1 MPDSLIAQ
9 NAELRGRLDRLMRPV
24 VGPGEPV
31 DVVVTL
37 YEINDRHGTGPLVK
51 RVLSGGQ
58 RVFSIRARSDWGY
71 QDFGDWSAV
80 LPQQGLS
87 RQQCAQNVRRVLAGY
102 TVRNV
107 LCVPYLA
114 DELLTSIAIHDEL
127 GADVCTWI
135 MDDQNIA
142 SHGIPDSLIRE
153 LLEKSALRLATHP
166 ELCQAYERKFGLP
179 FYHLPA
185 VVPHRLILPD
195 AGGREPGGKP
205 PRTGALIGSFWEQA
219 WFDRLCDALESC
231 GAHIDWYGNNRSRW
245 VRYPERDLVRAG
257 ITAHGIVPE
266 EQLAAE
272 LRRQPFV
279 IVPVG
284 TLDGAELHPGISRL
298 SLPGRILFVA
308 ASSNTPVLVVGN
320 ENTSGAHFVKHF
332 GIGQVVPYDGAK
344 LAAAMDHVSRPEAQ
358 RELRANA
365 LRIAP
370 ALSDRGV
377 SPWLAT
383 SVRLGRPADSR
394 FEDLFARYRAEL

>member
-9 NAELRGRLDRLMRPV
+9 NAELRDRLDRLLRPEV
-24 VGPGEPV
+24 APGERI

-80 LPQQGLS
+80 LPQQGLT
-87 RQQCAQNVRRVLAGY
+87 RAQSARNVRQALAGY
-102 TVRNV
+102 AVRNV
-107 LCVPYLA
+107 LCVPYLP

-127 GADVCTWI
+127 GAAVCTWI
-135 MDDQNIA
+135 MDDQNIV
-142 SHGIPDSLIRE
+142 SQGIPDSLMRE

-166 ELCQAYERKFGLP
+166 ELCQAYERKYGLP
-179 FYHLPA
+179 FFHLPA
-185 VVPHRLILPD
+185 VVPHRLI
-195 AGGREPGGKP
+195 ATEAHGSGSP
-205 PRTGALIGSFWEQA
+205 PSSRAGALIGSFWEQS
-219 WFDRLCDALESC
+219 WFDRLCDALASC
-231 GAHIDWYGNNRSRW
+231 GARVDWYGNNRSRW
-245 VRYPERDLVRAG
+245 VRYPEKDLRRAG
-257 ITAHGIVPE
+257 ITAHGVVSE

-272 LRRQPFV
+272 LRRHPFV

-284 TLDGAELHPGISRL
+284 MLDAGELHPGIARL
-298 SLPGRILFVA
+298 SLPGRILFAA
-308 ASSNTPVLVVGN
+308 ASSNTPVLVVGS

-332 GIGQVVPYDGAK
+332 GIGEVVPYEGA
-344 LAAAMDHVSRPEAQ
+344 AIGAAMDRLSRPETQ

-370 ALSDRGV
+370 ALSDHSV
-377 SPWLAT
+377 SEWWSA
-383 SVRLGRPADSR
+383 SVLMARPADSR
-394 FEDLFARYRAEL
+394 FEDLFARYRVEL